1 MMINCFFY
9 LLVFLRRGRP
19 QFLNQKRYDDIVK
32 LWLQH
37 NIPVYVGR
45 KLEATYDCGGWETM

>member
-1 MMINCFFY
+1 MTKKPP
-9 LLVFLRRGRP
+9 LVSRRGRP

-37 NIPVYVGR
+37 SIPVYVGR